1 MNRRST
7 IFIALGAAA
16 AAVFLASPADA
27 QSGHAL
33 VLAEKACLERG
44 IKPHTVAFDRCV
56 ESLIRPDQVS
66 NVNMA
71 VSPRRS
77 CSQCGPWIET
87 G

>member
-33 VLAEKACLERG
+33 VLAE
-44 IKPHTVAFDRCV
+44 
-56 ESLIRPDQVS
+56 
-66 NVNMA
+66 
-71 VSPRRS
+71 
-77 CSQCGPWIET
+77 
-87 G
+87 